1 MQGKGF
7 YQREEITDLI
17 QLLRFLDNTTDELA
31 LAAVLRSPLGGVS
44 DNALLALRS
53 APLIGDSADAG
64 RLTRRNLWRAL
75 RRHREIQFI
84 DKDDH
89 AALERFE
96 VLLNTLISRR
106 NRYGIAELLR
116 YAVSESEFTTVIAAN
131 FDGAQRVAN
140 VEKLF
145 RLAEQF
151 DKSGHLIRDFVRFV
165 EEFEALGGREGEG
178 QMDESANVVRLMTI
192 HQAKGLE
199 FPVVII
205 PDLHRDPARRDTQF
219 ILDRHK
225 GMTVRIPDGRGQTV
239 RGALFNELRQRNRWR
254 EEFESMRLL
263 YVAATRARDRLI
275 FSGAL
280 AQKDLK
286 NLTRTNKE
294 QWLAW
299 IWQALELDE
308 FAQSGLSRFG
318 DNVQIQVTVD
328 GESPGF
334 WSRSSTTPI
343 VTPEAEGETIDL
355 SRPFAEL
362 FPLLSEVPPEPGHV
376 LRRFSV
382 TQLINFQRCA
392 RQYYFDR
399 TLKAPGKEERAV
411 WNDAE
416 APEPPA
422 NLTATLK
429 GAVIHRFCETFQE
442 GDDTATRLRAS
453 FDDVLALRQTELA
466 GRAFEIDPEQAMHD
480 LLPLAQNYLAS
491 DVFRRVT
498 EAHRFTSDTGAAD
511 DLKFEI
517 PSGPGLWSELRFRLR
532 RPQGILT
539 GTIDKLL
546 ITPSASGKGVDI
558 EIIDFKTNR
567 FRLSSGV
574 RTPQPQTVAAVAS
587 VVPASRPAPTHR
599 TEIGSQP
606 TQALFNFE
614 AIQEGMS
621 PVLATAAVLPSQSEL
636 SIAEQAETVAHDY
649 QLQMQSYA
657 LALRELLRYRT
668 GSGSD
673 RVIDSSSEETLK
685 INSLRATLHFID
697 PNIEI
702 SLPVALLDQ
711 ETCAR
716 AIDEAMLSIA
726 SLDGTLDASLFP
738 PLTATHCR
746 ICNFLELCP
755 AGREWMNQQR

>member
-1 MQGKGF
+1 
-7 YQREEITDLI
+7 
-17 QLLRFLDNTTDELA
+17 
-31 LAAVLRSPLGGVS
+31 
-44 DNALLALRS
+44 
-53 APLIGDSADAG
+53 
-64 RLTRRNLWRAL
+64 
-75 RRHREIQFI
+75 
-84 DKDDH
+84 
-89 AALERFE
+89 
-96 VLLNTLISRR
+96 
-106 NRYGIAELLR
+106 LR
-116 YAVSESEFTTVIAAN
+116 YAVSASEFMTVIAAN

-165 EEFEALGGREGEG
+165 EEFEAIGGREGEG

-205 PDLHRDPARRDTQF
+205 PDLHREPARRENQF

-254 EEFESMRLL
+254 EEFEGMRLL
-263 YVAATRARDRLI
+263 YVAATRAEDRLI
-275 FSGAL
+275 FSGAV

-286 NLTRTNKE
+286 NLTRTPKE

-308 FAQSGLSRFG
+308 FAQSRLLKFDES
-318 DNVQIQVTVD
+318 VQIQVTVD
-328 GESPGF
+328 RERQGL
-334 WSRSSTTPI
+334 WSSSSGSATANEP
-343 VTPEAEGETIDL
+343 AEGEAIDV

-362 FPLLSEVPPEPGHV
+362 FPLLKAVPPDPGQV

-429 GAVIHRFCETFQE
+429 GAVIHRFCETFID
-442 GDDTATRLRAS
+442 GDDAETRLRAS
-453 FDDVLALRQTELA
+453 FEEVLAQRQSELA
-466 GRAFEIDPEQAMHD
+466 GRAFEIEPTEAVRD
-480 LLPLAQNYLAS
+480 LMPLAQNYLKSEVFKRVSHAGRVNAEAS
-491 DVFRRVT
+491 PTAIRHPQT
-498 EAHRFTSDTGAAD
+498 E
-511 DLKFEI
+511 
-517 PSGPGLWSELRFRLR
+517 PGLWSELRFRLR
-532 RPQGILT
+532 RPLGILT

-546 ITPSASGKGVDI
+546 ITPSVDEEGFDV

-567 FRLSSGV
+567 FRTLSHANAK
-574 RTPQPQTVAAVAS
+574 QPQIAAAAAVPL
-587 VVPASRPAPTHR
+587 PASKPVATTRAGLR
-599 TEIGSQP
+599 SQP
-606 TQALFNFE
+606 AQALFNFDTVVE
-614 AIQEGMS
+614 ESSAK
-621 PVLATAAVLPSQSEL
+621 PVTTADLPSSKPES
-636 SIAEQAETVAHDY
+636 SIAEQAEKVAHDY

-657 LALRELLRYRT
+657 LALRELLGVRT

-673 RVIDSSSEETLK
+673 RVMDSTGEAGLK
-685 INSLRATLHFID
+685 INTLRATLHFID
-697 PNIEI
+697 PNVEI
-702 SLPVALLDQ
+702 TLPVALLDQ
-711 ETCAR
+711 ETCAG
-716 AIDEAMLSIA
+716 AIDDAMLSIA
-726 SLDGTLDASLFP
+726 TLDGTIDADLFP
-738 PLTATHCR
+738 PLPAGHCR
-746 ICNFLELCP
+746 ICSFLELCP
-755 AGREWMNQQR
+755 AGRDWLANR

>member
-1 MQGKGF
+1 MGE
-7 YQREEITDLI
+7 REGLERLHRRH
-17 QLLRFLDNTTDELA
+17 LR
-31 LAAVLRSPLGGVS
+31 
-44 DNALLALRS
+44 
-53 APLIGDSADAG
+53 
-64 RLTRRNLWRAL
+64 RAL
-75 RRHREIQFI
+75 RLRREIQFI
-84 DKDDH
+84 DEDDQV
-89 AALERFE
+89 ALDR
-96 VLLNTLISRR
+96 VTSLLDSLIPRR

-116 YAVSESEFTTVIAAN
+116 YAVSASEFMTVIAAN

-165 EEFEALGGREGEG
+165 EEFEAIGGREGEG

-205 PDLHRDPARRDTQF
+205 PDLHRDPARRENQF

-254 EEFESMRLL
+254 EEFEGMRLL
-263 YVAATRARDRLI
+263 YVAATRAEDRLI
-275 FSGAL
+275 FSGAV

-286 NLTRTNKE
+286 NLTRTPKE

-308 FAQSGLSRFG
+308 FAQSGLLKF
-318 DNVQIQVTVD
+318 DDTVQIQVTVD
-328 GESPGF
+328 RERQGL
-334 WSRSSTTPI
+334 WSSSSTPASE
-343 VTPEAEGETIDL
+343 PAEGEAIDL
-355 SRPFAEL
+355 SRPFAEI
-362 FPLLSEVPPEPGHV
+362 FPLLKAVPPEPEQV

-399 TLKAPGKEERAV
+399 TLKAPGKQERAV

-429 GAVIHRFCETFQE
+429 GAVIHRFCEAFID
-442 GDDTATRLRAS
+442 GDDAETRLRTS
-453 FDDVLALRQTELA
+453 FEEVLEQRQSELA
-466 GRAFEIDPEQAMHD
+466 GRAFEIEPAEAVRD
-480 LLPLAQNYLAS
+480 LMPLAQNYLKSEVFQRVSHAS
-491 DVFRRVT
+491 RVNAELSQTAIHHPQT
-498 EAHRFTSDTGAAD
+498 E
-511 DLKFEI
+511 
-517 PSGPGLWSELRFRLR
+517 PGLWSELRFRLR
-532 RPQGILT
+532 RPLGILT

-546 ITPSASGKGVDI
+546 ITPSGDGEGFDV

-567 FRLSSGV
+567 FRTLSHSNAK
-574 RTPQPQTVAAVAS
+574 QPQIVAAAAVPLPKPVATTR
-587 VVPASRPAPTHR
+587 AAMR
-599 TEIGSQP
+599 SQP
-606 TQALFNFE
+606 AQALFNFDTVVE
-614 AIQEGMS
+614 ES
-621 PVLATAAVLPSQSEL
+621 SSNLVTTADLPSSEPES
-636 SIAEQAETVAHDY
+636 SIAEQAEKVARDY

-657 LALRELLRYRT
+657 LALQELLGVRT
-668 GSGSD
+668 GSGSG
-673 RVIDSSSEETLK
+673 RVMDSSAEVGLK
-685 INSLRATLHFID
+685 INTLSATLHFID
-697 PNIEI
+697 PNVEI
-702 SLPVALLDQ
+702 SLPVVLLDQ

-726 SLDGTLDASLFP
+726 TLDGTIDADLFP
-738 PLTATHCR
+738 PLPATHCR

-755 AGREWMNQQR
+755 AGRDWLANR